1 MGALSVYHWLLL
13 LAYSV
18 LMIVP
23 FWHIFR
29 RAGWP
34 SALSLLMPV
43 APINFILL
51 WMLAFKRW
59 PGDA

>member
-1 MGALSVYHWLLL
+1 MGALTIYHGLLL
-13 LAYSV
+13 LAYCV

-23 FWHIFR
+23 FWRIFP

-51 WMLAFKRW
+51 WALAFKRW